1 MTVEEIESKNK
12 FLGSMFSIFS
22 LAEEKLGTLEMFS
35 IKDASP
41 QGRIQFKLN
50 MNGSLSEADKMMN
63 SINELLN
70 YNPDIMVSVVKDKKE
85 NYVVIIFVES
95 TDWDAM
101 YKYVDNMVLKEIRS
115 NGSRQEL
122 LGGKSPKE

>member
-1 MTVEEIESKNK
+1 MAVEEIESKNK

-50 MNGSLSEADKMMN
+50 MNGSLSAADKMMN
-63 SINELLN
+63 TLNELLN
-70 YNPDIMVSVVKDKKE
+70 YNPDIIVSVVKDKKE
-85 NYVVIIFVES
+85 NYVVIVFVES

-101 YKYVDNMVLKEIRS
+101 YKYVDNMVLKEIRH